1 MSVIDSFSHRLRV
14 GQLNPHRPTEI
25 TLTPD
30 ADQRAAIAAALGITA
45 VPALRM
51 EAQIT
56 AASNDAWELTGR
68 ITARVVQPCVITLT
82 PVETTLDEPVR
93 RFYSPHATQPQG
105 EEVEM
110 PDDEVE
116 PLTQSI
122 DAGAVMV
129 EALALALPP
138 YPRAPGAQLEQ
149 PANDSAAND
158 DDTRRPFAG
167 LADLLDRK
175 PTRD

>member
-1 MSVIDSFSHRLRV
+1 MSITDTFPHRLRV
-14 GQLNPHRPTEI
+14 AQLNPNRPTQV

-30 ADQRAAIAAALGITA
+30 ADQRNAIAAALGITA

-56 AASNDAWELTGR
+56 AAMNDAWELTGR
-68 ITARVVQPCVITLT
+68 VTARVVQPCGITLA
-82 PVETTLDEPVR
+82 PVETTIDEPVR
-93 RFYSPHATQPQG
+93 RLYSPHVTHPQG
-105 EEVEM
+105 EDVEM

-116 PLTQSI
+116 PLGQSI
-122 DAGAVMV
+122 NAGAVMV

-149 PANDSAAND
+149 TSDDSAANG

-175 PTRD
+175 PDA